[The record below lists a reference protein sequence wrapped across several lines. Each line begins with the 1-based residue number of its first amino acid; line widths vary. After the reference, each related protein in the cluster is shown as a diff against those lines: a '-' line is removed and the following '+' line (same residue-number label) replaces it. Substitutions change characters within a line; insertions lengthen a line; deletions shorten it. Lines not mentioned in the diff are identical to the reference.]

1 MLVGMD
7 LVDVQRFKQALET
20 TPKLNQRLF
29 FDSEQNLT
37 IESKAARFA
46 VKEALKKATGEP
58 EKLTWNEIEVTKGGK
73 PKVVLH
79 GQTAERHPDLAN
91 RIDVSISHDGGM
103 AGAVVIINA

>member
-7 LVDVQRFKQALET
+7 LVDVERFKKALEA

-29 FDSEQNLT
+29 FESEQNLSV
-37 IESKAARFA
+37 ESRAARFA

-58 EKLTWNEIEVTKGGK
+58 EKLIWNEIEITKGGK

-91 RIDVSISHDGGM
+91 RIELSISHDGGM